1 MGALSPTHWLI
12 VVGIIALLFG
22 ANRLPQVARGMGQ
35 SLRILRSEVRELDAE
50 SVPATGV
57 EADGEGGQSK
67 SLPTATSGRR
77 VA

>member
-12 VVGIIALLFG
+12 VVGIVALLFG

-50 SVPATGV
+50 PAEHGGDLP
-57 EADGEGGQSK
+57 DGAGGRPK
-67 SLPTATSGRR
+67 SLPAVPDRR
-77 VA
+77 AA